1 MAAPPKDHDDEP
13 GRALAQAAVAM
24 IAVAL
29 LVGAAVGFALLTAAR
44 IGGLSSEDNAAADPE
59 DDSPAS
65 LYMPAYQPTED
76 VGSGLDLPEVTDSPS
91 ALPSSGAEESTKPK
105 QKQKGITL
113 FVAPQQVG
121 PGERINF
128 NGVYEGQ
135 EGATL
140 QVQRREGGSW
150 SDFPVTASVRGGSFE
165 TWIQTS
171 RSGKTKFRVF
181 DEAAD
186 KASNVVTVQI
196 G

>member
-1 MAAPPKDHDDEP
+1 MAQPPKDLDGQP

-24 IAVAL
+24 VAVAL
-29 LVGAAVGFALLTAAR
+29 LVGVAVGFALLTAAR
-44 IGGLSSEDNAAADPE
+44 IGGLSDAEESAAEPQ

-65 LYMPAYQPTED
+65 LYMPAYEPTEEAGD
-76 VGSGLDLPEVTDSPS
+76 GVNLPGPQATPE
-91 ALPSSGAEESTKPK
+91 ALPSSEGSEKAKPK
-105 QKQKGITL
+105 AKGITL

-121 PGERINF
+121 AGQRINF
-128 NGVYEGQ
+128 NGVYPGQ

-140 QVQRREGGSW
+140 QVQRKEGGW
-150 SDFPVTASVRGGSFE
+150 TDFPVTATVRGGSFE

-171 RSGKTKFRVF
+171 RTGRAQFRVY
-181 DEAAD
+181 DAAED